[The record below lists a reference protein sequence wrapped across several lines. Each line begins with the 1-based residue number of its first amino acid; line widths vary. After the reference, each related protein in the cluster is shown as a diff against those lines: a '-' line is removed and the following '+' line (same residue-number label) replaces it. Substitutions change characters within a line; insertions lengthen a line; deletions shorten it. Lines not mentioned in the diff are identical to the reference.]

1 MIVKWDRAETL
12 VLEVHSHVDP
22 VTVRGIALQATE
34 GLARGIKVEATGKPV
49 SVPVG
54 DAVLGRLLDVVGTV
68 RTMVPSFPPTRRAAA
83 SMRRRPALKDETSS
97 VAMFETGIKVID
109 LLAPLAQGGK
119 AAMFGGAGV
128 GKTVLVMELIHSMV
142 EKYKGISV
150 FAGVGERSREG
161 HELLTDMQ
169 GSGVLAHTVLVYGQM
184 NEPPGARWRCRYR
197 PDHRGIFPRS
207 KASERASV
215 DGQRVPLR
223 SGRRELSSLLGRLPS
238 RVGYQPTLATEVAL
252 LEERIASVAGAAVT
266 AIQAVYVPA
275 DDFTDPAVTA
285 ISSHMDSIIMLSRDL
300 AAQAFYPAIDPLSSS
315 SVLLDPLVVGAEH
328 YALAERAREAIA
340 RLKDLQDIISLLGV
354 EELSAGDQLIV
365 KRARRLQQFLAT
377 LRRHPGLHRNA
388 RAEREP
394 GRHAGGVPRD
404 PRRRSRRLGGRL
416 ALHGRQFR
424 RGAAKRRPRRK
435 RRRPAMKLR
444 ITTPLEVVVDE
455 DGVQALRAED
465 SSGGFGIL
473 AGHADFLTSLAISVV
488 RWKTKTKPDAIARCD
503 GAFSASMGPGHF
515 DRHARRG
522 PRRRSRDPRE
532 TVLARFRA
540 DIETERSERVN
551 STRLELSAIR
561 QIVSHLRGR
570 RHGIWRFPMTEPDRA
585 QPDEDPLLKE
595 VRSRARRELDW

>member
-1 MIVKWDRAETL
+1 MNAIAPSPTPATTEGTVLSVRGAVVDVRFGDAEAPAVNTAMIVRWDRAETL

-34 GLARGIKVEATGKPV
+34 GLARGVKVEATGKPV

-54 DAVLGRLLDVVGTV
+54 DAVLGRLLDVVGTL
-68 RTMVPSFPPTRRAAA
+68 RDNGPALPADTPRRGIHATP
-83 SMRRRPALKDETSS
+83 PALKDETSS

-184 NEPPGARWRCRYR
+184 NEPPGARWR
-197 PDHRGIFPRS
+197 
-207 KASERASV
+207 
-215 DGQRVPLR
+215 VPLTALTIAEYFR
-223 SGRRELSSLLGRLPS
+223 DQKHQNVLLLMDNVFRFVQAGAELSSLLGRLPS

-252 LEERIASVAGAAVT
+252 LEERIASVAGASVT

-365 KRARRLQQFLAT
+365 RRARRLQRFLSQPFVVTQAFT
-377 LRRHPGLHRNA
+377 GT
-388 RAEREP
+388 P
-394 GRHAGGVPRD
+394 GRSVSRADTLAGCRAILDGEADDWAEGSFYMV
-404 PRRRSRRLGGRL
+404 GNFEE
-416 ALHGRQFR
+416 ARQKEA
-424 RGAAKRRPRRK
+424 AAK
-435 RRRPAMKLR
+435 
-444 ITTPLEVVVDE
+444 
-455 DGVQALRAED
+455 
-465 SSGGFGIL
+465 
-473 AGHADFLTSLAISVV
+473 
-488 RWKTKTKPDAIARCD
+488 TKAPKP
-503 GAFSASMGPGHF
+503 
-515 DRHARRG
+515 
-522 PRRRSRDPRE
+522 
-532 TVLARFRA
+532 
-540 DIETERSERVN
+540 
-551 STRLELSAIR
+551 
-561 QIVSHLRGR
+561 
-570 RHGIWRFPMTEPDRA
+570 
-585 QPDEDPLLKE
+585 
-595 VRSRARRELDW
+595 